1 MGVRR
6 KELTVSS
13 TTDPLFEPDPDDERE
28 VDLEVDELDVP
39 TTIDPDERVELDHDE
54 DPEVL
59 EGDGPHA

>member
-1 MGVRR
+1 M
-6 KELTVSS
+6 SS

-39 TTIDPDERVELDHDE
+39 TTIDPDERVEVDDDE

-59 EGDGPHA
+59 EGDGPRI